1 MQKIEK
7 ILFITLSNIGDVIL
21 TLPVLDTLRENF
33 PHAKITVVSGPRPKE
48 LFMDNPII
56 QRLIIFNKQ
65 SKLRE
70 KLKLFNELKK
80 ENFDLVVDLRNSF
93 FGAFLPAK
101 IKQSIFLNPSKNIKH
116 MRDIHLR
123 KIKNFPPQRLQNQ
136 IQRNSL
142 YIKPQDEEYIS
153 KILAQNNIKDGD
165 KIIVIAAGARSHI
178 KRWPQDK
185 FAELIQTLIKEFG
198 VRVIL
203 VGNKDDAPIAKYITG
218 RLISPIIDLTDKTSL
233 AELACLIE
241 KSSLLITND
250 SAVLHLGSYLDKPIV
265 AIFGPTDELK
275 YGPWSRVSKVVKK
288 QIYCRPCAKAQC
300 KFGTLKCIEIVQ
312 VEDVLT
318 QVRMILANSYKPG
331 GSGLASDSQS
341 HKPQATSRKNN
352 FKRILIVRTD
362 RIGDVLLSTPVIKV
376 LRDNYPH
383 AYIAMIVSPYSKEIV
398 DGNPYL
404 DEVIIYDKDRKH
416 KSWLGSIKFSRN
428 LKKRKFDLALILHP
442 TNRMHLVTYLAGIP
456 RRIGYD
462 QKLGF
467 LLSDKITHTKQF
479 GQKHEIEY
487 NLDLIRY
494 LGLETK
500 DALVFMPLKAES
512 EKWAEELLLK
522 EQVTKKDKLLAI
534 HPGASCP
541 SKIWPNGQFA
551 EVADKLIEKYGFKVF
566 VIAGPKDTALAQNVL
581 ENMLHPAVNLG
592 GKTSVSQMA
601 SLLKRC
607 NLFIS
612 NDSGPVHV
620 GSAVGV
626 PVISIFGRSQKGLS
640 PTRWGPR
647 GLRDKFLHETVG
659 CIECLAHNC
668 KKGFACLRAISV
680 EDVLQAADEI
690 LNKK

>member
-70 KLKLFNELKK
+70 KIKLFNELKK

-165 KIIVIAAGARSHI
+165 KIIVIAPGARSHI

-185 FAELIQTLIKEFG
+185 FAELIQNLIKEFG

-203 VGNKDDAPIAKYITG
+203 VGNKDDVPIAKYITE
-218 RLISPIIDLTDKTSL
+218 RLTYPVVDLTGKTSL

-241 KSSLLITND
+241 KSSFLITND

-275 YGPWSRVSKVVKK
+275 YGPWSKVSRVVKK

-318 QVRMILANSYKPG
+318 QVRKILA
-331 GSGLASDSQS
+331 
-341 HKPQATSRKNN
+341 ATHNAQRTTQKDD
-352 FKRILIVRTD
+352 FRRILIVRTD

-416 KSWLGSIKFSRN
+416 KSWPRSIKFSRN

-494 LGLETK
+494 MGLETK
-500 DALVFMPLKAES
+500 DALPFMPLKAES

-541 SKIWPNGQFA
+541 SKIWPIDQFA

-566 VIAGPKDTALAQNVL
+566 VIAGPKDTALTQNVL

-607 NLFIS
+607 SLFIS

-640 PTRWGPR
+640 PTRWGPW
-647 GLRDKFLHETVG
+647 GLRDKFLHGTVG

-690 LNKK
+690 LNKE

>member
-33 PHAKITVVSGPRPKE
+33 PHAKITVVSGLRPKE

-101 IKQSIFLNPSKNIKH
+101 IKQSIFLNPSKTIEH
-116 MRDIHLR
+116 MRDIHLQ
-123 KIKNFPPQRLQNQ
+123 KIKNFLPQRLQNQ

-318 QVRMILANSYKPG
+318 QVRMILAT
-331 GSGLASDSQS
+331 S
-341 HKPQATSRKNN
+341 HKPQATSQKNN

-479 GQKHEIEY
+479 G
-487 NLDLIRY
+487 
-494 LGLETK
+494 
-500 DALVFMPLKAES
+500 
-512 EKWAEELLLK
+512 
-522 EQVTKKDKLLAI
+522 
-534 HPGASCP
+534 
-541 SKIWPNGQFA
+541 
-551 EVADKLIEKYGFKVF
+551 
-566 VIAGPKDTALAQNVL
+566 
-581 ENMLHPAVNLG
+581 
-592 GKTSVSQMA
+592 
-601 SLLKRC
+601 
-607 NLFIS
+607 
-612 NDSGPVHV
+612 
-620 GSAVGV
+620 
-626 PVISIFGRSQKGLS
+626 
-640 PTRWGPR
+640 
-647 GLRDKFLHETVG
+647 
-659 CIECLAHNC
+659 
-668 KKGFACLRAISV
+668 
-680 EDVLQAADEI
+680 
-690 LNKK
+690 